1 LDVVRLAR
9 DAGEA
14 LVILTSVD
22 RVCPLLGLHGD
33 ARSAIDGVD
42 GTHRCFAEPTPIPL
56 DRQQQARVCLSD
68 TYERC
73 DRYLAHVSRHGGVHP
88 GRSSLAGGLVTTR
101 LVLAPEPAWRG
112 MAGRARQARSGP
124 LAAIGAAVAV
134 LGIGGVALA
143 TGVLDPGS
151 RAPSDLPATSPNVS
165 PTATPTARATPTPTL
180 TASPSPTPVPTP
192 VPEPTLAPTA
202 APTPG
207 PTVAAPPPQQ
217 RTYAVQQGD
226 TLSLIAGRF
235 GTTVQAIQA
244 ANGIA
249 DPNEIFVGQVLV
261 IP

>member
-1 LDVVRLAR
+1 M
-9 DAGEA
+9 
-14 LVILTSVD
+14 D

-42 GTHRCFAEPTPIPL
+42 AGHRCFAESTAISL

-73 DRYLAHVSRHGGVHP
+73 DRYLAHVTRHGGVRP
-88 GRSSLAGGLVTTR
+88 GRSSLGGGLVTTR

-124 LAAIGAAVAV
+124 IAAIGAAAAI
-134 LGIGGVALA
+134 LGVGGIALA
-143 TGVLDPGS
+143 TGMLDPGAPAPTDLL
-151 RAPSDLPATSPNVS
+151 APSPTGS
-165 PTATPTARATPTPTL
+165 PTATPTPRPTASATPVP
-180 TASPSPTPVPTP
+180 SPSPTPVPTP
-192 VPEPTLAPTA
+192 VPEPTAAPTVAPTA
-202 APTPG
+202 APPEVTPQ
-207 PTVAAPPPQQ
+207 PAQ
-217 RTYAVQQGD
+217 RSYAVQQGD
-226 TLSLIAGRF
+226 TLGLIAQRF

>member
-1 LDVVRLAR
+1 
-9 DAGEA
+9 
-14 LVILTSVD
+14 VD

-42 GTHRCFAEPTPIPL
+42 GAHRCFAEPTPITL

-73 DRYLAHVSRHGGVHP
+73 DRYLAHVSRNGGVHP

-101 LVLAPEPAWRG
+101 MVLAPEPAWRG

-124 LAAIGAAVAV
+124 PAAIAAAAAV
-134 LGIGGVALA
+134 LGIGAVAFA

-151 RAPSDLPATSPNVS
+151 GVPTDLLATSPDVS
-165 PTATPTARATPTPTL
+165 PRATPTARPTPTPSP
-180 TASPSPTPVPTP
+180 TASPSPTPIPTP
-192 VPEPTLAPTA
+192 VPEPTIAPTA
-202 APTPG
+202 APTPV
-207 PTVAAPPPQQ
+207 PTVAAPPPTQQ
-217 RTYAVQQGD
+217 TYTVQQGD
-226 TLSLIAGRF
+226 TLSLIAQRF

-249 DPNEIFVGQVLV
+249 DPNEIIVGQVLV